1 MKQKIEWL
9 RNKLKGLNLDGMIV
23 SNPINI
29 KYLTNINAEGT
40 LLFTRKENIYITDA
54 RYIETVNSTLT
65 VDDGIIVYDS
75 MAIRPEDYENFFLFC
90 GNVGFEE
97 NYITYATYKKFM
109 HMYKVE
115 SLQETE
121 NIIETHRIIKDQTE
135 IEKITKAC
143 KITDECFKYLL
154 SYIKIGKTEKEI
166 ALEIERYFKSNGAED
181 ISFEP
186 IVASRNEFIYA
197 TCSTNR

>member
-1 MKQKIEWL
+1 MNQKIEWL

-40 LLFTRKENIYITDA
+40 LLITRKENIYITDA

-75 MAIRPEDYENFFLFC
+75 MAIRPEDYEKYFLFC

-109 HMYKVE
+109 HMY
-115 SLQETE
+115 
-121 NIIETHRIIKDQTE
+121 
-135 IEKITKAC
+135 
-143 KITDECFKYLL
+143 
-154 SYIKIGKTEKEI
+154 
-166 ALEIERYFKSNGAED
+166 
-181 ISFEP
+181 
-186 IVASRNEFIYA
+186 
-197 TCSTNR
+197 

>member
-1 MKQKIEWL
+1 MNQKIAWL

-29 KYLTNINAEGT
+29 KYLTNITAEGT
-40 LLFTRKENIYITDA
+40 LLITRKENIYITDA
-54 RYIETVNSTLT
+54 RYIEAVNSTLT
-65 VDDGIIVYDS
+65 IDDEIIVYDAR
-75 MAIRPEDYENFFLFC
+75 AIRPEDYENFFLFC

-97 NYITYATYKKFM
+97 NDITYATYKKFM
-109 HMYKVE
+109 HMYKIE

-121 NIIETHRIIKDQTE
+121 NLIEAHRIIKDQTE

-143 KITDECFKYLL
+143 KITDDCFSHLL
-154 SYIKIGKTEKEI
+154 SYIKVGKTEKEI
-166 ALEIERYFKSNGAED
+166 ALEIERFFKLNGAED

-186 IVASRNEFIYA
+186 IVASRNKFIYA
-197 TCSTNR
+197 SCNTNR